1 MFSGLELGA
10 LLAPTISAIAVVV
23 LYQYVGSDYLGA
35 NENEYWNN
43 FRRGLL
49 LSLNGLVKRETPQ
62 P

>member
-1 MFSGLELGA
+1 MIEIIEAGA
-10 LLAPTISAIAVVV
+10 VLAPLLSAIGVVV
-23 LYQYVGSDYLGA
+23 LYHYIGRDHLGA
-35 NENEYWNN
+35 DENEYWNN